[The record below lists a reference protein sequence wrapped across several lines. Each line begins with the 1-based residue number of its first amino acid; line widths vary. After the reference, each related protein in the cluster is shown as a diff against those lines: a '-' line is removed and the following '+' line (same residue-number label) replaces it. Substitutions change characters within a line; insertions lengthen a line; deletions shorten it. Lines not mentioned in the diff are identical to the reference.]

1 MGRDA
6 IVERK
11 LRGIRTMSLR
21 APMLSPAIL
30 SLLACMPALSQAPVN
45 PPTVPPA
52 AGEGSSYAIER
63 WTIDGGGGQLRNMHR
78 SLDWRAVE
86 AGDFDAGGGQFGD
99 IPIFQID
106 HVARHLQQRGSVGG
120 GIVAGFGNAEKE
132 R

>member
-45 PPTVPPA
+45 PPTAPPA
-52 AGEGSSYAIER
+52 AGVGSSYAIER
-63 WTIDGGGGQLRNMHR
+63 WTVDGGGGQSSGGSFAVSGTIAQPDSDPLQPSTGGNFAVTGGFWPGLARG
-78 SLDWRAVE
+78 DAAVE
-86 AGDFDAGGGQFGD
+86 VFAD
-99 IPIFQID
+99 
-106 HVARHLQQRGSVGG
+106 
-120 GIVAGFGNAEKE
+120 GFENP
-132 R
+132 